1 VKYYLDT
8 NICIYFLKGKF
19 PLLIEKLLSNNPDN
33 IKIPSIVKAELLYG
47 AEKSQKQLENL
58 EKIYQFIFPLETV
71 AFGDKESIEYSYI
84 RSLLEKE
91 GKIIG
96 PNDLIIAATVKAN
109 DGVLVTNNIK
119 EFIRVDGL
127 KVENWL
133 E

>member
-1 VKYYLDT
+1 M
-8 NICIYFLKGKF
+8 KGKF

>member
-1 VKYYLDT
+1 MKYYLDT